1 MKAAC
6 FAALMLT
13 AAVLRAGEVT
23 IALPPETAALKP
35 GPGADLAKANCM
47 TCHSVDYISSQPKMP
62 RKFWEA
68 EVKKMK
74 EKFAA
79 PLADENLATLTD
91 YLTAIYGV
99 AEQKTP

>member
-68 EVKKMK
+68 EVKKRSTASRSRK
-74 EKFAA
+74 RRSFPQIWPTSQAVWRAA
-79 PLADENLATLTD
+79 
-91 YLTAIYGV
+91 GS
-99 AEQKTP
+99 